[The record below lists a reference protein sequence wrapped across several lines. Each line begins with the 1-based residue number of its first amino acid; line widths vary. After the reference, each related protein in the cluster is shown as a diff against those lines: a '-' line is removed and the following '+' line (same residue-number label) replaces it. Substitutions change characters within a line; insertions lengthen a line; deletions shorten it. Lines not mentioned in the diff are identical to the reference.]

1 MMFEKKFLKKVENE
15 LEKKI
20 DVEKSFV
27 KNNLDSLDT
36 FTLLSIFEDIYNIK
50 LKDNDFKSIKNFQDL
65 KKKIKK

>member
-36 FTLLSIFEDIYNIK
+36 FTLLSIFVDI
-50 LKDNDFKSIKNFQDL
+50 
-65 KKKIKK
+65 KIKR